1 MSAAMTVTM
10 LRSLLLITAV
20 SSTAFIVAPIHP
32 YTSSDG
38 IRCAAKSKKVDENEE
53 RFASMESKIGA
64 LEKEIASIQSIIDE
78 LKGKPRVWANVN
90 ITFPGEFSES
100 QIDMKIGQ

>member
-1 MSAAMTVTM
+1 MS
-10 LRSLLLITAV
+10 AV

-32 YTSSDG
+32 CTSHNG
-38 IRCAAKSKKVDENEE
+38 IRWAKSKKADASEE

-64 LEKEIASIQSIIDE
+64 LEQEIASMKSIIDE

-90 ITFPGEFSES
+90 ISFPGEFSES
-100 QIDMKIGQ
+100 QLDMKIAQ

>member
-1 MSAAMTVTM
+1 
-10 LRSLLLITAV
+10 
-20 SSTAFIVAPIHP
+20 
-32 YTSSDG
+32 
-38 IRCAAKSKKVDENEE
+38 
-53 RFASMESKIGA
+53 MESKIGA